1 MTDQLEHIEDV
12 PVFVLGADGPALATE
27 NDALDLIV
35 AAGHY
40 GADAKWA
47 AVPASRLCSD
57 FFTLSTGFAG
67 MMAQK
72 FTSYGVGL
80 VILGDVSGYASKPF
94 QDWVRETNKG
104 RHVWFAR
111 DKQHLAELLRG

>member
-1 MTDQLEHIEDV
+1 M
-12 PVFVLGADGPALATE
+12 
-27 NDALDLIV
+27 DLIV

-47 AVPASRLCSD
+47 VVPTSRLCSD
-57 FFTLSTGFAG
+57 FFTLSSGFAG
-67 MMAQK
+67 MIAQK

-80 VILGDVSGYASKPF
+80 AILGDVSGYESKPF

-104 RHVWFAR
+104 RHVWFVR
-111 DKQHLAELLRG
+111 DMDELAGLLRR